1 MSTFKRQTYVFK
13 LKVEDGETEIPCVVV
28 LYLNMFDMNA
38 KRSRTKV
45 LENQI
50 FAWK

>member
-1 MSTFKRQTYVFK
+1 MCK
-13 LKVEDGETEIPCVVV
+13 LKMEDSETEAPHKVV
-28 LYLNMFDMNA
+28 LYLNMFGMSA
-38 KRSRTKV
+38 ELSGARV

>member
-1 MSTFKRQTYVFK
+1 M
-13 LKVEDGETEIPCVVV
+13 EDGETEIPCVVV
-28 LYLNMFDMNA
+28 LHLNTFDTKATRN
-38 KRSRTKV
+38 RTKV